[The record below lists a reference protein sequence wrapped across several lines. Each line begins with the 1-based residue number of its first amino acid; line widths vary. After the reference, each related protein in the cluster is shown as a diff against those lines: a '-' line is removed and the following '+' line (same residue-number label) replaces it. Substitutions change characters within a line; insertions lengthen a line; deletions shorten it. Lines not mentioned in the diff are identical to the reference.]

1 MKRHVSMKIQR
12 KYFLAFQATALVLTA
27 VTVIIYQSR
36 ATPNVL
42 DQDDTAFFQTSR
54 KLSNLGD
61 REFALATAAL
71 NKKKLDLALRFS
83 QHAEKAYR
91 SAMDYR
97 KFREVKELSETLQ
110 STINAESKAKL
121 LQMAVSVVKAKRM
134 KSHAMASESLQ
145 ARLADEAKMQLVLTK
160 ANQVFTGLFFD

>member
-1 MKRHVSMKIQR
+1 MVFTNEETCFDENPTKVFSSFSSDRSCSDSCYSNHLPVQSNAKRFGPRRYSFFPNFKEAEQFGR
-12 KYFLAFQATALVLTA
+12 
-27 VTVIIYQSR
+27 SR
-36 ATPNVL
+36 VRPCHRSFE
-42 DQDDTAFFQTSR
+42 Q
-54 KLSNLGD
+54 
-61 REFALATAAL
+61 
-71 NKKKLDLALRFS
+71 
-83 QHAEKAYR
+83 EKAYR
-91 SAMDYR
+91 SAMDCR